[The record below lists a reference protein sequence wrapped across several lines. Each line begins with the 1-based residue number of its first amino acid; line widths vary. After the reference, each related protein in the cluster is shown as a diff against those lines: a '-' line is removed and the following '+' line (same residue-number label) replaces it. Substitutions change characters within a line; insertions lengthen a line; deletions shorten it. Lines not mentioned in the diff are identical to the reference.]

1 MTLKMHSD
9 NEITKRQEIVKS
21 PYIYNT
27 KFKYT
32 NLMLL
37 FLFLVIPISN
47 IIILI
52 INEKS
57 KGLIFKRLAIENLLK
72 VKILSELKLKDNKN
86 ISFNKIYLRELLT
99 KTDNSKILII
109 GNPIEE
115 KTVNFIEEYKEIIE
129 NRFFS
134 SMITLIIYQLLKR
147 YFALLLLAFQKI
159 IYEKQ
164 ILSNH

>member
-1 MTLKMHSD
+1 MHSD

-37 FLFLVIPISN
+37 FLFLIPISN

-109 GNPIEE
+109 GN
-115 KTVNFIEEYKEIIE
+115 
-129 NRFFS
+129 
-134 SMITLIIYQLLKR
+134 Q
-147 YFALLLLAFQKI
+147 
-159 IYEKQ
+159 
-164 ILSNH
+164 